1 MIDIMATKNI
11 DTYCIQVIW
20 LDRDFIKKI
29 DGYTFFHNWLKEKTC
44 SRNQNGV
51 AIILSPTFSKYYK
64 LSGSLLPVIF
74 Q

>member
-20 LDRDFIKKI
+20 LDRDFIEKI

-44 SRNQNGV
+44 SRN
-51 AIILSPTFSKYYK
+51 
-64 LSGSLLPVIF
+64 
-74 Q
+74 